1 VEKMEKQNDYFII
14 RAWDYDYIFGYVS
27 KITNK
32 MFMLDDSCFALKF
45 KTRADAE
52 KTIKILKST
61 GTELNFSITETK
73 GN

>member
-1 VEKMEKQNDYFII
+1 MKNNYFII

-27 KITNK
+27 KITKK
-32 MFMLDDSCFALKF
+32 MFMLDDSCYALKF
-45 KTRADAE
+45 KTRTDAE

-73 GN
+73 GD

>member
-1 VEKMEKQNDYFII
+1 MYMI

-32 MFMLDDSCFALKF
+32 MFMLDDSCYALKF
-45 KTRADAE
+45 KTREDAK
-52 KTIKILKST
+52 KTIEILKST

-73 GN
+73 GE